1 MGLLIFF
8 NNASTKPSKETKVKF
23 TRLILVLFGFFTFSV
38 LATTHSKGISKDL
51 PQKLKRLKQI
61 KWD

>member
-1 MGLLIFF
+1 
-8 NNASTKPSKETKVKF
+8 VKF
-23 TRLILVLFGFFTFSV
+23 ARLILVLLGFFTFSV

>member
-1 MGLLIFF
+1 M
-8 NNASTKPSKETKVKF
+8 KF
-23 TRLILVLFGFFTFSV
+23 ARLILVTLVFFTFSV